1 MKKRKWKFRIAG
13 GAVTLLG
20 IYLMAVGYG
29 ETITLT
35 IATVVLI
42 FGIGSYQGMGLM
54 GAAIATVVSQATGA
68 ITGLLLL
75 YRRGGYFEVR
85 HEDGSGTKFYD
96 TARYAAPRGDYQVF
110 EDARGS
116 QWYAIQGDAAVD
128 RKPVYENGKPV
139 YDNGKLRTVNTE
151 TVRYKQTPARFAEPE
166 KREDI
171 ERKPPRRKM

>member
-1 MKKRKWKFRIAG
+1 M
-13 GAVTLLG
+13 LD
-20 IYLMAVGYG
+20 
-29 ETITLT
+29 E
-35 IATVVLI
+35 
-42 FGIGSYQGMGLM
+42 
-54 GAAIATVVSQATGA
+54 
-68 ITGLLLL
+68 LLLTDRPPL
-75 YRRGGYFEVR
+75 MQQ
-85 HEDGSGTKFYD
+85 
-96 TARYAAPRGDYQVF
+96 QVF